1 MTDYHVI
8 TFYSIEQIEDHK
20 KLGRVVERFCVKNKI
35 VGTFFS
41 TPQGVNTTL
50 SGPKQSLID
59 LISLLENK
67 FKLKLKDQTWSISS
81 SVPFKR
87 LKIKCRDK
95 LLPLEGNFDPVL
107 SRGIHLDPSE
117 WNKLILDP
125 ETVVLDVR
133 NDYETKIGSFKNST
147 IPNMKNFTDFPA
159 FVDSNLSNLKE
170 KKIAMFC
177 TGGIRCEI
185 ASSFMLEEGFE
196 QVYQLDSGV
205 LGYLKEVEQE
215 ENLWEGECFVFD
227 ERVTVNENLERG
239 EYFQCFGCRRPLSK
253 IDLQSKHYIKGVS
266 CHLCYLSSSDED
278 KERFAQRQKQID
290 LAEARGHEHM
300 GKNAKQKNNKYV

>member
-1 MTDYHVI
+1 MTDNHVI

-59 LISLLENK
+59 LVFLLESK
-67 FKLKLKDQTWSISS
+67 SRLKLKDQTWSISS

-95 LLPLEGNFDPVL
+95 LLPLKGNFDPVL
-107 SRGIHLDPSE
+107 LRGTHLEPSE

-147 IPNMKNFTDFPA
+147 IPNMKNFTDFPS
-159 FVDSNLSNLKE
+159 FVDSNLSNLKD
-170 KKIAMFC
+170 KKN
-177 TGGIRCEI
+177 RNV
-185 ASSFMLEEGFE
+185 LYWW
-196 QVYQLDSGV
+196 YQ
-205 LGYLKEVEQE
+205 
-215 ENLWEGECFVFD
+215 
-227 ERVTVNENLERG
+227 
-239 EYFQCFGCRRPLSK
+239 
-253 IDLQSKHYIKGVS
+253 
-266 CHLCYLSSSDED
+266 
-278 KERFAQRQKQID
+278 
-290 LAEARGHEHM
+290 M
-300 GKNAKQKNNKYV
+300 